1 MREGGDK
8 IQEEIKEVGGGGSSK
23 RVCRDVCVDVC
34 WQGTRTRGEA
44 GACLQGQ
51 DTCRRM
57 NEYVFLGV
65 EGCGKTNTELTAPKC
80 PSTAVWTLEAAGVGV
95 GAAAVISSEQFWGDS
110 EDIKAGRGWR
120 ACFRC
125 VGDGRR
131 ALAVLSC
138 QVDAPCVCERQQEPE
153 RGGGRV

>member
-8 IQEEIKEVGGGGSSK
+8 IKEEIKEAGGGGSSK

-44 GACLQGQ
+44 GTCLQGQ

-80 PSTAVWTLEAAGVGV
+80 QAQRCGHLRLQGWA
-95 GAAAVISSEQFWGDS
+95 WG
-110 EDIKAGRGWR
+110 
-120 ACFRC
+120 
-125 VGDGRR
+125 
-131 ALAVLSC
+131 LL
-138 QVDAPCVCERQQEPE
+138 Q
-153 RGGGRV
+153 